1 VISEAVK
8 FFNLN
13 ALSSPILTKVHF
25 DVIMTM
31 IADTL
36 YSMLAGKLRGF
47 ERCDAPRLYR
57 HFVKGKGR
65 MTLSADRLVVTFPRR
80 AHNPILRNLPWQRLP
95 NKISW
100 LGGID
105 LELKFK

>member
-1 VISEAVK
+1 
-8 FFNLN
+8 
-13 ALSSPILTKVHF
+13 
-25 DVIMTM
+25 
-31 IADTL
+31 
-36 YSMLAGKLRGF
+36 
-47 ERCDAPRLYR
+47 
-57 HFVKGKGR
+57 